1 MSMRITALESQAH
14 NPERVNLS
22 VDGKFLLGISAEL
35 MLKLGLHIDQ
45 ELSADELEQI
55 KSEEIRQQAVE
66 RAINYLSFRP
76 RSQAEVRRY
85 LRKKETPPEIIE
97 AVLERLKNLDYLND
111 RAFASFWVE
120 SREQHNPR
128 GSQGLRSEL
137 RMKGI
142 EREIVEEIVSDENDA
157 DLAVRAAQKKAAL
170 LLRTPAMDY
179 NTFRNRLGGFLQRR
193 GFSYDVVARTV
204 RALWQEH
211 KEEDL
216 DD

>member
-1 MSMRITALESQAH
+1 MFMRITALEPQAH

-35 MLKLGLHIDQ
+35 MFKLGLHADQ
-45 ELSADELEQI
+45 EISDDELEQI
-55 KSEEIRQQAVE
+55 KSEEARQQAVE

-76 RSQAEVRRY
+76 RSQAEVHRY

-120 SREQHNPR
+120 SRKQHSPR
-128 GSQGLRSEL
+128 GSQGLRNEL
-137 RMKGI
+137 RMKGV
-142 EREIVEEIVSDENDA
+142 EREVVEELVSDENDA
-157 DLAVRAAQKKAAL
+157 DLALRAAQKKAAL
-170 LLRTPAMDY
+170 LLHTPDIDY

-193 GFSYDVVARTV
+193 GFSYEVVARTV
-204 RALWQEH
+204 RTLWQEH
-211 KEEDL
+211 EEEEDT
-216 DD
+216 D